1 MSVTIGDRPQDGY
14 SIIPNAW
21 SRDSRLSLS
30 AKGLLLYLNSHAK
43 GYHVTVAQMIAQNKD
58 GRDAI
63 YAAIGELEAHGYLK
77 RVRRRDPRTGR
88 FGAVD
93 YVLTDRAPLP
103 GNPEV
108 GLTSDNTASSQVSPR
123 PGLPE
128 VAPTSD
134 NAAKPQVAPTSGF
147 TGSGKSDT
155 KKTKTKKTKSKKTKS
170 EEDQRRRP
178 SHINHRRAAL
188 QLLTDDDRINGDRH
202 AERIL
207 TAIERQFAPARPD
220 AYVRRLLAERGGW
233 LDRTLTLDRQPQTPA
248 YVPSG
253 VPSDVDPDDLDQWVA
268 WLTEAQAA
276 HAEGREPDPTVWA
289 TARNGGR

>member
-43 GYHVTVAQMIAQNKD
+43 GYHITVAQMIAQNKD

-134 NAAKPQVAPTSGF
+134 NAAKPQVASTSGF

-155 KKTKTKKTKSKKTKS
+155 KKTKTKQPKS
-170 EEDQRRRP
+170 EQGPRRRP
-178 SHINHRRAAL
+178 SHTTHRRAAL
-188 QLLTDDDRINGDRH
+188 QLLTGADRINGDRH

-207 TAIERQFAPARPD
+207 TAIERRFAPARPD
-220 AYVRRLLAERGGW
+220 AYVRRLLAERRGW
-233 LDRTLTLDRQPQTPA
+233 LDRTLTLGRQ
-248 YVPSG
+248 
-253 VPSDVDPDDLDQWVA
+253 
-268 WLTEAQAA
+268 
-276 HAEGREPDPTVWA
+276 
-289 TARNGGR
+289 